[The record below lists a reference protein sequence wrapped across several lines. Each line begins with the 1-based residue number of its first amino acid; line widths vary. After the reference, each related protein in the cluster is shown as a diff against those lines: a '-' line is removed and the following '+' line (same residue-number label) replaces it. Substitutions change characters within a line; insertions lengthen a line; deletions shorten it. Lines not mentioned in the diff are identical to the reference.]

1 MQSCRHP
8 VHLCR
13 RLLLGCILVSL
24 LAGCTFVGPRAIGS
38 GRLAY
43 NEAISETDNQQML
56 MVLIHNR
63 YEERGH
69 LLNVASVTANVSVQ
83 TSAGIEA
90 GFGPN
95 SDYRGNLVPFGGG
108 FVYEEN
114 PTISYIPVAGEDYL
128 SQLTAPLPLTMLAQ
142 LSRTMTD
149 PAPIFNALVTA
160 VNGIYNPDFI
170 FSEDDMDPRF
180 DEFSSIMAELTR
192 AHRLNWVEDPK
203 RKGHFSLVIDQTEP
217 VHAARVKELLRLL
230 SLPPGDYRT
239 PQVVIPVAL
248 ALNGAQSGT
257 MGITTRSV
265 MDLVEILTAAIE
277 VPAKDEQEGVVAP
290 APRPGRTGKLLRINY
305 SESSPQHAYVAVEHR
320 DGWFYID
327 ERDLVTKKYFKLLGG
342 LWSVAMASAAGQG
355 PAAPV
360 LTVPV
365 SR

>member
-1 MQSCRHP
+1 MHREQHP
-8 VHLCR
+8 VQRCR
-13 RLLLGCILVSL
+13 QLLLGCTLLL

-43 NEAISETDNQQML
+43 NEAITETDNQQML

-83 TSAGIEA
+83 TTAGIEA
-90 GFGPN
+90 GFGAN
-95 SDYRGNLVPFGGG
+95 SDYRGNLVPFGAG

-142 LSRTMTD
+142 LTRTMTD

-160 VNGIYNPDFI
+160 VNGIYNPDFV
-170 FSEDDMDPRF
+170 FSEDDADTRF
-180 DEFSSIMAELTR
+180 DEFTDIMAELTR
-192 AHRLNWVEDPK
+192 AHRLNWVENPE
-203 RKGHFSLVIDQTEP
+203 RKGHFSLVIDQTAP
-217 VHAARVKELLRLL
+217 AHAARVKELLRLL
-230 SLPPGDYRT
+230 SLPPGDYHT

-248 ALNGAQSGT
+248 ALNGAQSGIL
-257 MGITTRSV
+257 GITTRSV
-265 MDLVEILTAAIE
+265 WDLVEILTAAIE
-277 VPAKDEQEGVVAP
+277 VPPRDERDGVAAP
-290 APRPGRTGKLLRINY
+290 APPPGRTGKTLRI
-305 SESSPQHAYVAVEHR
+305 QHAEDRPETAYIAVQHR

-342 LWSVAMASAAGQG
+342 LWSMAMANAVGQG